1 MRWPWNVVCMGKK
14 RAAYRASVGKHKEKR
29 PLGKTTRGWEDKMD
43 LQEVGWGAGTGLIW
57 LR

>member
-1 MRWPWNVVCMGKK
+1 MGKK